1 MVYLDFSKAFDKVP
15 HDILVEKLRSLGY
28 TKALS
33 GGLGHDNTK
42 TGAVATTEEQVLQIQ
57 KDLDKL
63 WKWAGDNRMAFNV
76 GKCKKLENEC
86 ENLDDFESPFPAAS
100 NYSSHDYAL
109 QSALRRRKDLLQQL
123 REQKLLEEFSLPH
136 GSLKIPKKHFRPEHV
151 YQTTLPPPPPP
162 PPPILEQPRI
172 IQQTLPQQPATII
185 QQIPQYPPLITQ
197 IPPPQASVVSRSGSI
212 KEGEYSCSKTAILSV
227 SREWPFDIV
236 LRTCLDMVEMMLMQN
251 AQMHQI
257 IMQNMMLKS
266 LPPPVHSSASGHGIS
281 MLQHGQQY
289 SSQQS
294 SWIAPGFV
302 DFCSARLAKVKN
314 WAFVPA
320 EFHPDVFNP
329 ALQPVKITLNL
340 V

>member
-1 MVYLDFSKAFDKVP
+1 MDSDVADHLTRMKIK
-15 HDILVEKLRSLGY
+15 LLEKLKR
-28 TKALS
+28 
-33 GGLGHDNTK
+33 
-42 TGAVATTEEQVLQIQ
+42 
-57 KDLDKL
+57 
-63 WKWAGDNRMAFNV
+63 
-76 GKCKKLENEC
+76 KLENEC

-212 KEGEYSCSKTAILSV
+212 KE
-227 SREWPFDIV
+227 
-236 LRTCLDMVEMMLMQN
+236 DMVEMMLMQN

-281 MLQHGQQY
+281 MLQHGQQFTTPILLRAEKPRPSTVHHHHY
-289 SSQQS
+289 AASGLLGIPSPSGFSIWPSIMQASSGTQLGGFS
-294 SWIAPGFV
+294 SDLCTLPIPTTGTQTIPANRVLGLPPG
-302 DFCSARLAKVKN
+302 L
-314 WAFVPA
+314 
-320 EFHPDVFNP
+320 
-329 ALQPVKITLNL
+329 
-340 V
+340 